1 MRSSA
6 LVLAVFLLGCELE
19 EVAIPR
25 TETRVAL
32 HGVLSA
38 TATEQVMLIE
48 RTRTG
53 LVASFDLD
61 DPVLS
66 APLAESNALVELT
79 TPTGQVL
86 QAVEDND
93 LPENK
98 GQGAGIYR
106 FALDGAALVR
116 GGTYRIRVQTSTGGV
131 LNAETVVPEGTAEA
145 VATPVTFDRS
155 QDTIVVQWPA
165 SAGARSYFVR
175 VETPYGPR
183 SFFTDSTHIRLAG
196 DLRNTDDAALPRV
209 FIPGFPQQ
217 VTVSAV
223 DSNYYDWYRTH
234 NARLTG
240 TGVINR
246 IDGGIG
252 VFGSLVRLRYLD
264 LSVVSPQTEPVAGV
278 YDFEG
283 TAFDR
288 SVTPNWRIE
297 LHLESRA
304 ARGDQAD
311 AVSGRY
317 DRRPF
322 LGLRGCVT
330 CGLLGTVKDG
340 RVEFAMLRDW
350 FASDT
355 ADVFTGEIRGDTIVG
370 TYRFNGGPWR
380 YVKQ

>member
-1 MRSSA
+1 LRSSA
-6 LVLAVFLLGCELE
+6 VVLGVLLAACELE

-38 TATEQVMLIE
+38 TATNQAVLIE

-53 LVASFDLD
+53 AVASFDLD

-66 APLAESNALVELT
+66 APLAETNALVELT
-79 TPTGQVL
+79 TPSGQVL
-86 QAVEDND
+86 QAVEDKD

-98 GQGAGIYR
+98 GQGSGIYR
-106 FALDGAALVR
+106 FALDGSALVR
-116 GGTYRIRVQTSTGGV
+116 GATYRIRVQTSAGGV
-131 LNAETVVPEGTAEA
+131 LTAETSVPDGVAEGI
-145 VATPVTFDRS
+145 ATPLSFDRS
-155 QDTIVVQWPA
+155 KDTLSVQWQAAP
-165 SAGARSYFVR
+165 GARSYFVR
-175 VETPYGPR
+175 IETPFGPR
-183 SFFTDSTHIRLAG
+183 SFFTDSTRIRLVG

-209 FIPGFPQQ
+209 FVPGFPQA

-240 TGVINR
+240 AGVISR
-246 IDGGIG
+246 IQGGIG
-252 VFGSLVRLRYLD
+252 VFGALVRLRFLE
-264 LSVVSPQTEPVAGV
+264 LRVVTPQTEPVAGV

-283 TAFDR
+283 TQFDR
-288 SVTPNWRIE
+288 SVTPN
-297 LHLESRA
+297 LGLTLYLESSA
-304 ARGDQAD
+304 ARTDQAD
-311 AVSGRY
+311 AVSGSY

-322 LGLRGCVT
+322 LGLRGCLT

-370 TYRFNGGPWR
+370 TYRFAGGPWR
-380 YVKQ
+380 YVRQ

>member
-6 LVLAVFLLGCELE
+6 LILSVLLLGCELE

-38 TATEQVMLIE
+38 TATNQVMLIE

-53 LVASFDLD
+53 AVASFDLD

-66 APLAESNALVELT
+66 APLAESDALVELT
-79 TPTGQVL
+79 TPTGQVM
-86 QAVEDND
+86 QAVEDKD

-98 GQGAGIYR
+98 GQGSGIYR
-106 FALDGAALVR
+106 FALDGTTLVR
-116 GGTYRIRVQTSTGGV
+116 GATYRLRVQTSSGGV
-131 LNAETVVPEGTAEA
+131 LTAETVVPDGVAET
-145 VATPVTFDRS
+145 VPTQVVFDRS
-155 QDTIVVQWPA
+155 QDTVTLQWPVA
-165 SAGARSYFVR
+165 PGARSYFVR
-175 VETPYGPR
+175 IETPYGPR
-183 SFFTDSTHIRLAG
+183 SFFTDSTHIRFAG

-209 FIPGFPQQ
+209 FIPGFPQM

-234 NARLTG
+234 NARLSG
-240 TGVINR
+240 TGVLNR
-246 IDGGIG
+246 VEGGIG

-264 LSVVSPQTEPVAGV
+264 LRVVTPQTEPVAGV
-278 YDFEG
+278 YEFDG

-288 SVTPNWRIE
+288 SVTPNLRIE

-322 LGLRGCVT
+322 LGLRGCIT

>member
-1 MRSSA
+1 
-6 LVLAVFLLGCELE
+6 VLLCVLLLACELE

-38 TATEQVMLIE
+38 TATNQAMLIE

-53 LVASFDLD
+53 AVASFDLD

-79 TPTGQVL
+79 TPTGQVV
-86 QAVEDND
+86 QAVEDKD

-98 GQGAGIYR
+98 GQGSGIYR
-106 FALDGAALVR
+106 FPIDGSALVR

-131 LNAETVVPEGTAEA
+131 LTAETIVPDGIAEA
-145 VATPVTFDRS
+145 VATPATFDRS
-155 QDTIVVQWPA
+155 RDTIVVQWPV
-165 SAGARSYFVR
+165 SQGARSYFVR
-175 VETPYGPR
+175 IETPYGPR

-196 DLRNTDDAALPRV
+196 DLRNTDDTALPRV

-240 TGVINR
+240 SGTINR
-246 IDGGIG
+246 IEGGIG

-264 LSVVSPQTEPVAGV
+264 LRVVTPQAEPVAGV
-278 YDFEG
+278 YDFDG

-288 SVTPNWRIE
+288 SVTPNLRIE
-297 LHLESRA
+297 LHLESSA